1 MLFSAGADGFQR
13 RCSAAT
19 SYCAVTHLNAG
30 RQHSRAEPQSRT
42 GQLISGTGGLLGSGQ
57 QLVLQ
62 NLRYCCVV
70 SLMPPPSVLALSR
83 RPRASRAVGMGE
95 QVPHATRGRGE
106 RSRAR
111 LARFSQC
118 ACWRVGAASAAL
130 GAAMAEEALS
140 LG

>member
-1 MLFSAGADGFQR
+1 MQRSQLLCGDAFERQTPTQPRRATVADNTADQR
-13 RCSAAT
+13 
-19 SYCAVTHLNAG
+19 H
-30 RQHSRAEPQSRT
+30 
-42 GQLISGTGGLLGSGQ
+42 TGGLLGSGQ
-57 QLVLQ
+57 QLVPQ

-106 RSRAR
+106 RSSAR

-140 LG
+140 LA